1 MELYFFQELKK
12 KVGIHM
18 KVMVFQ
24 IGLHWCLI
32 LKLIELKE
40 FIKLKIKVLFL
51 AY

>member
-1 MELYFFQELKK
+1 
-12 KVGIHM
+12 M

-40 FIKLKIKVLFL
+40 FIKLKIKVLFWHIEMEIKSL
-51 AY
+51 CS